1 MKSKRSIIV
10 FWVLFLVPTLIIAGI
25 ALKLLTHE
33 QERINKA
40 AINALSQ
47 RAETI
52 SQTIHITIDE
62 VMENLKQSLLA
73 IDQNQLE
80 SNLLIWEE
88 TNPLVRNIFIY
99 KDQKL
104 EYPVKGME
112 STFEERQFITRYDS
126 FFSGRLKFD
135 FNTLYHISFF
145 LMRELNLYPEGQKL
159 T

>member
-112 STFEERQFITRYDS
+112 STFEERQFIS
-126 FFSGRLKFD
+126 
-135 FNTLYHISFF
+135 
-145 LMRELNLYPEGQKL
+145 
-159 T
+159 